1 VPAVVIPIVGLAAVL
16 HAAWNVILKTSEDPL
31 RVSFRLTLVGVAVAI
46 PLVTAWYARDGWP
59 GIPREAL
66 ALAILSGVLE
76 AAYFVSLSAAYRRGD
91 LSVVYPIARGIAP
104 LLAVAIGVVV
114 LGESVSSIGWLG
126 VGCLLAGVLLVSRP
140 WRSLRAGRIDG
151 AVGFALLTGVT
162 IAAYSAVD
170 RVGVRLMPPV
180 PYAVILFSVATV
192 LLGGWLAIV
201 DRSRSGGDVPW
212 GRSVAAGLM
221 AMLAYVLVLVALSVA
236 PLVVVAPL
244 RESAIVMV
252 SGWGA
257 IRLGEADGRADITR
271 RIGAAVLLVV
281 GIGLLVAG

>member
-46 PLVTAWYARDGWP
+46 PLVTAWYALDGWP
-59 GIPREAL
+59 AIPREAL

-91 LSVVYPIARGIAP
+91 LSVVYPIARGTAP

-114 LGESVSSIGWLG
+114 LGESLSSIGWLG

-140 WRSLRAGRIDG
+140 WRSFRGGRLDG

-201 DRSRSGGDVPW
+201 DRSRPGGEVPW

-221 AMLAYVLVLVALSVA
+221 AMQAYVLVLVALSVA

-244 RESAIVMV
+244 RESAIVIV